1 MIDPA
6 AFKDQIANFTGKT
19 LASQLRVLMPDIDN
33 RIRDG
38 VDHETIV
45 DGLTKAGLSISLN
58 TFRVYLYRYRSKARA
73 SKIEPLV
80 ERAPSQPEQNT
91 HRNTVTDPKPMA
103 DDNPP
108 SDLPEVEP
116 DTVAADN
123 PSLADLLDAKKSRAF
138 TDKYMMMPRPLLLGR
153 NRNKP

>member
-6 AFKDQIANFTGKT
+6 SLKDQIASFTGKT
-19 LASQLRVLMPDIDN
+19 LASQLRVLMPDIDS

-73 SKIEPLV
+73 SKVEPLV
-80 ERAPSQPEQNT
+80 ERVPSQPEQNT
-91 HRNTVTDPKPMA
+91 DRNTVIGSKPMA
-103 DDNPP
+103 DDNPS
-108 SDLPEVEP
+108 SDLTETEP
-116 DTVAADN
+116 DIVAVGQL
-123 PSLADLLDAKKSRAF
+123 SLADILDAKKSDAYIDEFMNR
-138 TDKYMMMPRPLLLGR
+138 RPLLIGR

>member
-1 MIDPA
+1 MIDPVSL
-6 AFKDQIANFTGKT
+6 KDQIASFTGKT
-19 LASQLRVLMPDIDN
+19 LASQLRVLMPDIDS

-73 SKIEPLV
+73 SKVEPLV
-80 ERAPSQPEQNT
+80 ERVTSQPEQNT
-91 HRNTVTDPKPMA
+91 DRNTVIGSKPMA
-103 DDNPP
+103 DDNPL
-108 SDLPEVEP
+108 SDLTETEP
-116 DTVAADN
+116 DIVAVGQL
-123 PSLADLLDAKKSRAF
+123 SLADIFDAKKSDAYIDQFMNR
-138 TDKYMMMPRPLLLGR
+138 RPLLIGR

>member
-6 AFKDQIANFTGKT
+6 SLKNQIASFTGKT
-19 LASQLRVLMPDIDN
+19 LASQLRVLMPDIDS

-73 SKIEPLV
+73 SKVEPLV
-80 ERAPSQPEQNT
+80 ERVPSQPEQNT
-91 HRNTVTDPKPMA
+91 DRNTVIGSKPMA
-103 DDNPP
+103 DDNPS
-108 SDLPEVEP
+108 SDLTKTEP
-116 DTVAADN
+116 DIVAVGQL
-123 PSLADLLDAKKSRAF
+123 SLADILDAKKSDAYIDQFMNR
-138 TDKYMMMPRPLLLGR
+138 RPLLIGR
-153 NRNKP
+153 NCNKL